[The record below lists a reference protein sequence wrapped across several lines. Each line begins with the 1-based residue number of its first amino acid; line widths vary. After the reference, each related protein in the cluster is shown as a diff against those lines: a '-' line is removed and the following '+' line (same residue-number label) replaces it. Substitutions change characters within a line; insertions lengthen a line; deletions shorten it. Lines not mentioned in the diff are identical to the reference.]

1 MCIFC
6 VGRLGGGVITGVRG
20 ERWRQKAVRKFFV
33 AGEKRL
39 ELASETEWAG
49 ELMVLFSGRSC

>member
-1 MCIFC
+1 M
-6 VGRLGGGVITGVRG
+6 GRLEGGVITGVRG

-33 AGEKRL
+33 AGERRL